1 MARIRGVGRVVAIVA
16 ALVLAGVATF
26 AITTYIRG
34 IEQRAFEDAEL
45 VEVFVAQQEIPSGLS
60 GEAAG
65 EAGLIERG
73 TIPNR
78 NVPEGAVTSLEQ
90 ISGLVSTDRVLP
102 NEVLVIGRWADPD
115 STEAALIEI
124 PEDFQA
130 LSVQVGIPPGVAG
143 FIRPGSE
150 VSLIAT
156 VERPLIA
163 PGEEL
168 TADDFFDDDGLPF
181 DVPTETATQYLLQNI
196 QVLSTGQRVA
206 TEEGDD
212 VAEGGGGILLTVAL
226 EPEDAERL
234 VLAIETASLYFT
246 LLPEDAD
253 PADTPGR
260 TLQNLFD
267 D

>member
-1 MARIRGVGRVVAIVA
+1 MAIVA

-45 VEVFVAQQEIPSGLS
+45 VEVFVAEQEIPAGLS

-115 STEAALIEI
+115 STEAALIDI

-156 VERPLIA
+156 VERPLIDD
-163 PGEEL
+163 EEL
-168 TADDFFDDDGLPF
+168 DDLTEDDLVDGDGFPIELP
-181 DVPTETATQYLLQNI
+181 TQTTTQYLLQNI
-196 QVLSTGQRVA
+196 QVLSTGQRVT
-206 TEEGDD
+206 TEDGGD
-212 VAEGGGGILLTVAL
+212 VAEEGGGVLLTVAL

-246 LLPEDAD
+246 LLPDDAD

-260 TLQNLFD
+260 TLDTLFD